1 MSCPRKV
8 HIKKKKWPLHPRR
21 CLLER
26 SFGRLF
32 LHLKEA
38 IASEKKK
45 KKEAIALERFSVVGV
60 LYSFLHACFKC
71 IMSIGKSLRWVFTFS
86 HTLQQ
91 TLRLGRVRL
100 FMWLGLLPLLL
111 LTLISYLLL
120 E

>member
-1 MSCPRKV
+1 M
-8 HIKKKKWPLHPRR
+8 HPRR

-38 IASEKKK
+38 IASGKKK
-45 KKEAIALERFSVVGV
+45 KKAIALERFSVVGV

-91 TLRLGRVRL
+91 TTTWACKIVYVARSSASTAVDTD
-100 FMWLGLLPLLL
+100 FLPAFR
-111 LTLISYLLL
+111 IVSQRYLLYML
-120 E
+120 DCI

>member
-1 MSCPRKV
+1 MSCPREV

-26 SFGRLF
+26 SFGCLF
-32 LHLKEA
+32 LHIKEA
-38 IASEKKK
+38 V
-45 KKEAIALERFSVVGV
+45 ALERFSVVGV

-91 TLRLGRVRL
+91 TL
-100 FMWLGLLPLLL
+100 
-111 LTLISYLLL
+111 
-120 E
+120 